1 MLSLAILL
9 AVHDQFDSFAVA
21 GLAVGAFTLGLAA
34 AAPVLGAAVD
44 RLGPR
49 TVLPPVALAH
59 ASFDA
64 GLGLSVIAGAPR
76 LAVIVLALL
85 SGAAVPPI
93 SASVRAVWMRVIADD
108 QVRQQ
113 VFAFDAIATQ
123 AVFAGGPLLTSLIV
137 VIASPSAAIF
147 VAAFLALVGTAIY
160 VSSPLLPRADGD
172 PLTVARRAAQRRRFG
187 VLASGGLVSVLG
199 CVMLVGASGGV
210 IEVTLPAL
218 AVHLGSRAAS
228 GVLVG
233 LWAAAGVA
241 GGLVYA
247 RVRWASP
254 IRVRYRVAAVACGV
268 LTLPLLWASSI
279 GSAVALSVV
288 AGLPIAALYA
298 CQYSIVGGLAP
309 AESITESFTWLTVA
323 IVAGGGLGNVLAG
336 AVITAAGVP
345 VSFGLAAALP
355 AVIVLIPF
363 RSPSG

>member
-1 MLSLAILL
+1 
-9 AVHDQFDSFAVA
+9 
-21 GLAVGAFTLGLAA
+21 
-34 AAPVLGAAVD
+34 
-44 RLGPR
+44 
-49 TVLPPVALAH
+49 
-59 ASFDA
+59 
-64 GLGLSVIAGAPR
+64 
-76 LAVIVLALL
+76 
-85 SGAAVPPI
+85 
-93 SASVRAVWMRVIADD
+93 
-108 QVRQQ
+108 
-113 VFAFDAIATQ
+113 
-123 AVFAGGPLLTSLIV
+123 
-137 VIASPSAAIF
+137 
-147 VAAFLALVGTAIY
+147 
-160 VSSPLLPRADGD
+160 
-172 PLTVARRAAQRRRFG
+172 